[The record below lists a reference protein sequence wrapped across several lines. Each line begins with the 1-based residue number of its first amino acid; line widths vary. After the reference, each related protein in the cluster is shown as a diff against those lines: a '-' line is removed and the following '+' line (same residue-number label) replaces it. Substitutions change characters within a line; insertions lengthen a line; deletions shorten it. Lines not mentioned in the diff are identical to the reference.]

1 LEQQSENIQN
11 LILKL
16 SSNLI
21 DVGASLEIETPS
33 LILNFYKLNSSV
45 LPTEL
50 QIQNNQFQ
58 ISSFCSLYNF
68 NFSEQIISL
77 KVNFLFKRNK
87 FSFIEY

>member
-1 LEQQSENIQN
+1 LEKQSENIQN

-16 SSNLI
+16 ISNLI

-33 LILNFYKLNSSV
+33 LMFNFYKLNSSV

-50 QIQNNQFQ
+50 QIQNNQFK

-68 NFSEQIISL
+68 NCSEQIISL
-77 KVNFLFKRNK
+77 KVNF
-87 FSFIEY
+87 